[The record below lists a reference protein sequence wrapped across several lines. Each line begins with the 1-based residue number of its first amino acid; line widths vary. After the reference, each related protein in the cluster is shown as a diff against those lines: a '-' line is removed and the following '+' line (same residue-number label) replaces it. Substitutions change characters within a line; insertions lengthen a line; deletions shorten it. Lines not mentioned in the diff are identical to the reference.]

1 MDKGTRDNS
10 GVLFRESD
18 KKSPNHPDYK
28 GSIRV
33 EGKDFWISGWIK
45 DGKNGKFMGLA
56 VNPKEPMQAPTK
68 ASKSIADMDD
78 DVPF

>member
-1 MDKGTRDNS
+1 MEKEVRDNS
-10 GVLFRESD
+10 GVLFRESN
-18 KKSPNHPDYK
+18 KKGETFPDYK

-45 DGKNGKFMGLA
+45 EGKNGKFMGLA

-68 ASKSIADMDD
+68 ASKSIADMESDY
-78 DVPF
+78 PF

>member
-1 MDKGTRDNS
+1 MEKEVRDNS
-10 GVLFRESD
+10 GVLFRESN
-18 KKSPNHPDYK
+18 KKGETFPDYK

-56 VNPKEPMQAPTK
+56 VSPKDAQQAPKK
-68 ASKSIADMDD
+68 ASNSVADMDD
-78 DVPF
+78 SVPS

>member
-1 MDKGTRDNS
+1 MEKEVRDNS
-10 GVLFRESD
+10 GVLFRESN
-18 KKSPNHPDYK
+18 KKGETFPDYK

-56 VNPKEPMQAPTK
+56 VNPKDSQPPASNPRK
-68 ASKSIADMDD
+68 AKDIDD
-78 DVPF
+78 SEIPF

>member
-1 MDKGTRDNS
+1 MEKEVRDNS

-28 GSIRV
+28 GSIRI

-45 DGKNGKFMGLA
+45 DEIGRA
-56 VNPKEPMQAPTK
+56 HV
-68 ASKSIADMDD
+68 
-78 DVPF
+78 